1 MPSGVA
7 QQRRPLTI
15 RFQTIANF
23 PETGVQHRLL
33 RIQSSTRRN
42 SVKKFLFGLILGLLI
57 PAAVVYVYFRFG
69 YAPIAASAAP
79 MPFEKNMARMTLHAH
94 IQKEAP
100 KKDAPIPADEPNLT
114 AGASLYKENC
124 SFCHGLPN
132 QKATLAAKGMFPIP
146 PQLWEKDEM
155 VTDDPVGVTYW
166 KVSHGIRMTGM
177 PAFGETLTATQVWQI
192 SQLLANADKLP
203 AQTQSALSKPAEE
216 TAAPAPSTPG
226 PAQPH
231 HHDHHSH

>member
-1 MPSGVA
+1 
-7 QQRRPLTI
+7 
-15 RFQTIANF
+15 
-23 PETGVQHRLL
+23 
-33 RIQSSTRRN
+33 
-42 SVKKFLFGLILGLLI
+42 VKKFLFGLILGLLI
-57 PAAVVYVYFRFG
+57 PAAVVYGYFRFG

-79 MPFEKNMARMTLHAH
+79 MPFEKNMASMTLRAH

-100 KKDAPIPADEPNLT
+100 KKDAPIPADDANLS

-132 QKATLAAKGMFPIP
+132 QKASLAAKGMFPIP
-146 PQLWEKDEM
+146 PQLWEKEEM

-166 KVSHGIRMTGM
+166 KVSNGIRMTGM
-177 PAFGETLTATQVWQI
+177 PAFGETLTPTQMWQI
-192 SQLLANADKLP
+192 SLLLAKADKLP
-203 AQTQSALSKPAEE
+203 AQAQAALSKPTEE
-216 TAAPAPSTPG
+216 AAATPAQNTPP